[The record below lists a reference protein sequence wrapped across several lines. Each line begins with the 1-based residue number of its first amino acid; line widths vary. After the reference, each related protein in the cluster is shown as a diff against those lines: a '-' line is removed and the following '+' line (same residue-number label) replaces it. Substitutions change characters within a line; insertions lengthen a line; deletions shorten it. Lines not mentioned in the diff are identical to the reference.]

1 MKIENLSYGLSVKYH
16 AYPVVAV
23 GKMDISGNSQP
34 LRQIDEITHPRQ
46 SFISVLL
53 RAPLILQLTKLKNM
67 RR

>member
-1 MKIENLSYGLSVKYH
+1 MKIETLSYGLSVKH
-16 AYPVVAV
+16 CADPMVAV

-34 LRQIDEITHPRQ
+34 LRQIDEITHLHQ